1 MGDKTR
7 TRLGYISADGVVGA
21 SPQEPFYKPTVLAD
35 ITDDNPAAACEA
47 FGPMASVMSYSDADE
62 ALARANATEFGLSAQ
77 VWGYDAATIQY
88 LVRKLVAGTVWVNTY
103 RSFHPTV
110 PFGGMKQSGFG
121 KENGF
126 DSVKVYTQRK
136 AVVWD
141 LPTDRVLP
149 YSD

>member
-21 SPQEPFYKPTVLAD
+21 SPQEPFYQPTVLAD
-35 ITDDNPAAACEA
+35 ITDDNPAAAWEA

-88 LVRKLVAGTVWVNTY
+88 LVQKLVAGTVWVNTY

>member
-1 MGDKTR
+1 MG
-7 TRLGYISADGVVGA
+7 
-21 SPQEPFYKPTVLAD
+21 
-35 ITDDNPAAACEA
+35 
-47 FGPMASVMSYSDADE
+47 
-62 ALARANATEFGLSAQ
+62 
-77 VWGYDAATIQY
+77 GYDAATIQY
-88 LVRKLVAGTVWVNTY
+88 LVQKLVAGTVWVNTY

-141 LPTDRVLP
+141 LPTERVLP

>member
-21 SPQEPFYKPTVLAD
+21 SPQEPFYQPTVLAD

-77 VWGYDAATIQY
+77 VWGATT
-88 LVRKLVAGTVWVNTY
+88 RRRSNT
-103 RSFHPTV
+103 SFRNWWPA
-110 PFGGMKQSGFG
+110 PCG
-121 KENGF
+121 
-126 DSVKVYTQRK
+126 
-136 AVVWD
+136 
-141 LPTDRVLP
+141 
-149 YSD
+149 

>member
-1 MGDKTR
+1 M
-7 TRLGYISADGVVGA
+7 
-21 SPQEPFYKPTVLAD
+21 
-35 ITDDNPAAACEA
+35 
-47 FGPMASVMSYSDADE
+47 
-62 ALARANATEFGLSAQ
+62 
-77 VWGYDAATIQY
+77 
-88 LVRKLVAGTVWVNTY
+88 NTY